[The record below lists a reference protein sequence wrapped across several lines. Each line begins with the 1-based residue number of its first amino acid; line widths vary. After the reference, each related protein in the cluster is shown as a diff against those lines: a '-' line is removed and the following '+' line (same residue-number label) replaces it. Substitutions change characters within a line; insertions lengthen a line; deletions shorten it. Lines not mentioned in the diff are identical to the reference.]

1 MLDVLICSHREW
13 AIDISNNII
22 KTFSKKINIQNI
34 KTPEEFHEKFLND
47 KKFDAIL
54 FIGWNEIIPKEITDN
69 FLCVCLHPSLLPK
82 YRGGSP
88 IQHQMINCEEM
99 SGVTIF
105 KMDEG
110 IDTGPIYFQKE
121 FTLQGKNLYE
131 VFKEIIN
138 IGTEGFNNLLDELL
152 NGKLLN
158 FKQQDE
164 TKSTYFKRRKPSESE
179 IFYDDFENF
188 TAEEIANKIN
198 SLLDPYP
205 NAFIK
210 CKDGSILYFTSAKF
224 L

>member
-47 KKFDAIL
+47 EKFDAIL

-131 VFKEIIN
+131 VFK
-138 IGTEGFNNLLDELL
+138 
-152 NGKLLN
+152 
-158 FKQQDE
+158 
-164 TKSTYFKRRKPSESE
+164 
-179 IFYDDFENF
+179 
-188 TAEEIANKIN
+188 
-198 SLLDPYP
+198 
-205 NAFIK
+205 
-210 CKDGSILYFTSAKF
+210 
-224 L
+224 